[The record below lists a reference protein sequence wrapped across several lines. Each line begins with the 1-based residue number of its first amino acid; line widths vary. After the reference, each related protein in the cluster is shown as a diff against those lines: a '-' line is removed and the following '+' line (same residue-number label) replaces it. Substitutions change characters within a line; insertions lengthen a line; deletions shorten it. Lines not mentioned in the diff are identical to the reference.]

1 MPRSKSA
8 SDRPLRDQIVE
19 SLTPDDAAAEHARLE
34 EEIAAHDARYY
45 QEDAPSVTDA
55 EYDAL
60 RRRYEAIEAR
70 FPDLRDTESL
80 SEKVGAAPVAK
91 FAKITHAV
99 PMLSLGNAFSDE
111 EVVEFVARVRRF
123 LNLPAD
129 ETLCFTAEPKIDGLS
144 CSLRYEHGRLVSAA
158 TRGDGSQGEDVTA
171 NVRTITEIPHVLKGD
186 GVPELIDV
194 RGEVY
199 MDKGDFLA
207 LNARQE
213 EAGKPLF
220 ANPRNAA
227 AGSLRQLD
235 SAITA
240 ARPLRFF
247 AYAWGEAS
255 SLPADTQ
262 IGVVHAFGSWG
273 LPINPLTILAED
285 AAGLLAHFRKIGEM
299 RAQLGY
305 DIDGVVYKVDRLD
318 LQRRL
323 GFVSRSPRWAL
334 AHKFPAEQA
343 TTVLEDIEIQVGRT
357 GALTPVAKLI
367 PVSVGGVVVSNA
379 TLHNEDYIRGI
390 GGDGAP
396 IRGGVDIRIGDTVV
410 VQRAGDVIPQVVSVV
425 LEKRPEGTKAFEFTR
440 HCPVCGSL
448 AVREVDPKTGKQDA
462 VRRCTGGLICAAQA
476 VERLRHFASRNA
488 FDIEG
493 LGDENVQLLFDA
505 DLVRAPADIF
515 RLHERGDELRNAFL
529 AQRELRAQQ
538 REAETGKA
546 RKNRLAD
553 EKRQFL
559 GVENLLAAIE
569 ERRAI
574 ALDRFIFALGIRHVG
589 ETNAKRLARHYGAM
603 DALREAALAAE
614 MPEEMEAAAAPE
626 AAQAEVAPEEPGPAK
641 VRRRKPQGND
651 AWAEMINIDGI
662 GAVVDR
668 LDAEIGI
675 FRGREQ
681 FEDAA
686 V

>member
-19 SLTPDDAAAEHARLE
+19 SLTPDDAAAEHARLAE
-34 EEIAAHDARYY
+34 EIAAHDARYYQEDARTVTDAEYHSLRRRIAAIEARFPQLRVSRFDHSKVGIEESLTPDDAAAEHARLAEEIAAHDARYY

-70 FPDLRDTESL
+70 FPDLRDTDSL
-80 SEKVGAAPVAK
+80 SEKVGAAPASK
-91 FAKITHAV
+91 FAKITHVV

-123 LNLPAD
+123 LNLPVD

-171 NVRTITEIPHVLKGD
+171 NVRTITEIPHVLKGE

-213 EAGKPLF
+213 QAGKPLF

-262 IGVVHAFGSWG
+262 LGVVRAFGSWG

-343 TTVLEDIEIQVGRT
+343 TTVLEEIEIQVGRT

-425 LEKRPEGTKAFEFTR
+425 LEKRPEGT
-440 HCPVCGSL
+440 
-448 AVREVDPKTGKQDA
+448 
-462 VRRCTGGLICAAQA
+462 
-476 VERLRHFASRNA
+476 
-488 FDIEG
+488 
-493 LGDENVQLLFDA
+493 
-505 DLVRAPADIF
+505 
-515 RLHERGDELRNAFL
+515 
-529 AQRELRAQQ
+529 
-538 REAETGKA
+538 
-546 RKNRLAD
+546 
-553 EKRQFL
+553 
-559 GVENLLAAIE
+559 
-569 ERRAI
+569 
-574 ALDRFIFALGIRHVG
+574 
-589 ETNAKRLARHYGAM
+589 
-603 DALREAALAAE
+603 
-614 MPEEMEAAAAPE
+614 
-626 AAQAEVAPEEPGPAK
+626 
-641 VRRRKPQGND
+641 
-651 AWAEMINIDGI
+651 
-662 GAVVDR
+662 
-668 LDAEIGI
+668 
-675 FRGREQ
+675 
-681 FEDAA
+681 
-686 V
+686 